1 MAAKKIGALIA
12 LDGEKEF
19 KSAVS
24 NVNKELTSLKA
35 QLGLT
40 KAEFEGQANSLKALQ
55 ANHEIL
61 NKTLD
66 THRKKAEETR
76 KGLEHAKQS
85 YENVGKGLQELK
97 TRLEEAKKKME
108 DMEKS
113 SDTSE
118 EALKAQKK
126 EIDELSAAIKKGENN
141 YTTAGN
147 RVKDW
152 ETKLT
157 NAETQVIKASNAVDK
172 NAALLKEA
180 RTSTD
185 HCATSIDNYGKKV
198 KEATEVTTSFGEK
211 LETAFLNKA
220 VSTGVDK
227 LQELGSAAISGVTD
241 AEKAASQL
249 EASTDI
255 SAASM
260 EKYQEVMK
268 EVYAGNYGDNFDDVA
283 GSISKVTQN
292 MGEMNPTKLKE
303 ISENALTL
311 RDTFDMD
318 LDESIR
324 GINGLITNM
333 GTDSQEAF
341 DLVAKGAQ
349 NGLNRSGE
357 LVENLAEYSQLW
369 GQAGFSAE
377 EMFSILQNGLDSG
390 AYNLDKVNDFVK
402 EFGNSLADGRIEQQL
417 DSFSTGTQN
426 LFYQV
431 KNGQAS
437 TKDLF
442 QSVIA
447 DLASMENQQEALTI
461 ASETWS
467 ALGEDNAMKVITSL
481 NNVNNTYADVHGTM
495 EKIKEVK
502 YDNLSSQISQ
512 IGREIQM
519 KLADQ
524 LEKLLP
530 TIEKVA
536 DFAGDHLEELIPLA
550 AGLGAAVA
558 TWKFVNSSFWTTIVK
573 GLVKM
578 TTATEGAA
586 AAQGILNTAMN
597 MNPIAKVVAVVGVAV
612 GAFASLYSILK
623 DTTDENDE
631 LIESSNRLKEK
642 TDDLLESQK
651 NSAQKYEDTTSELAA
666 QSEVA
671 KDLAGKL
678 LDLMENNDGSA
689 GSMERIQGYVQ
700 QLNTL
705 MPELALSIDEET
717 GALNK
722 NAEEIYASIDALDA
736 YARAKAAQERL
747 VEIAKE
753 QIDLEIKLKEAME
766 EAGPAAEK
774 YSEYIGKRDAL
785 WRNAKNG
792 QVEYNGTIMDEQ
804 KALELLNAEYDEYD
818 LSKVNAQNQES
829 IDSYKQQQEELEKQ
843 QQTVSGFAEEQQ
855 KLSGSVAQTTEA
867 LEGSGDAVTATADAA
882 TAATEQM
889 KEAVAEY
896 QQQVADTI
904 ESQTDLFEG
913 PKKDEEKEK
922 TSMGELVANMQRNV
936 ADLQTWSDNVRAAGE
951 RASRGFA
958 EEIDKG
964 LLQKLI
970 DMGPEGADKLAAFVD
985 ATDEQ
990 VQAANEAYRRSL
1002 DLENTTAE
1010 EAANTVYE
1018 IENAGIPEAAGEV
1031 GEKATKAEASGL
1043 QSGGGEVAEAAKNV
1057 KDLTVKELMKLT
1069 DDAKSCGVKGMDALS
1084 TSIATGA
1091 VSASDAAG
1099 KLNAS
1104 IQSRFSELSQK
1115 AAASGISIPEN
1126 ISSGIQ
1132 AGGGSAVSALQA
1144 LAGLLEQ
1151 NGIDAGEKFNT
1162 GTAQGM
1168 KNTESNTSTA
1178 AQDVVLSAR
1187 NKVSGS
1193 IRSFY
1198 NQGRELALS
1207 LSRGIRSGTSNA
1219 AGAATDVAASAY
1231 AGASQYDFSNIGYN
1245 MSAGIARGIY
1255 AGKSMAVEA
1264 AGNVAAS
1271 AVAAAKSAAVIQSP
1285 SRKMRDEVG
1294 VMLSRGMAEGITDGR
1309 RDVVSSITEVCK
1321 GVLVAAQD
1329 ELEIQSPS
1337 KKFRNLV
1344 GKQISRG
1351 VAFGI
1356 TDNVKGVKKSAEWLS
1371 SQVYQAAS
1379 KWMTNYRK
1387 SHKTSLDDIDYYW
1400 REVLKKTKYGTEAY
1414 TKVWDRIEENH
1425 LWGKIDSK
1433 FGVKRG
1439 TGKDR
1444 KSDKDYYSE
1453 IFQAA
1458 RQYLDNYSITYDI
1471 SLNQQKW
1478 YWETVIKKLKAGSQ
1492 SWYDAKGQLQSVNA
1506 QILQSKQDAITELAS
1521 VQDKALDG
1529 YKTYYKVSAKAEMDY
1544 WNICRKQFKSGT
1556 AERIEADQKYF
1567 EARESYYDQ
1576 LTERQQQ
1583 FKDDAKEINDQLK
1596 DDIKD
1601 LEDAYK
1607 DAVTE
1612 RKNDIVSSFGLFDKF
1627 QSESDSGAVLLHNL
1641 KTQVA
1646 GIADWEQQLEEL
1658 GGKNI
1663 LSEGLLEE
1671 LRNMGP
1677 EASASIHALNTLTKE
1692 QLKEYNDLWNQ
1703 KNDLA
1708 ESQAVKELEPMR
1720 QETIT
1725 QIQGLR
1731 KDAKEELKKL
1741 TDEFNQ
1747 EVASLSAGMSNALKY
1762 LAEHAKT
1769 TGEEAISNLVMNIS
1783 KKASTAETKSAIKKA
1798 TASLTDGFKDLPK
1811 AGEIIGG
1818 DTLQGILDGLT
1829 DSKKI
1834 ETSAKGFIEGLKA
1847 AIQDAAEIHS
1857 PSRVFK
1863 RAIGIPIAEGIGEG
1877 IKEGAQNADR
1887 SAAAMITRL
1896 VENAKTQIADQ
1907 QNAITEFQNN
1917 LNTSGIYAAN
1927 RLIDT
1932 PVKQVA
1938 ALGEDS
1944 GTGLLREMVALMKDY
1959 FPYLAEEKQLAF
1971 DADSGAAVLAPGI
1984 SRNMASTTRRRRG

>member
-1 MAAKKIGALIA
+1 MGARKIGAVIA
-12 LDGEKEF
+12 LDGEKQF
-19 KSAVS
+19 KSAVTS
-24 NVNKELTSLKA
+24 VNKELTSLKA

-40 KAEFEGQANSLKALQ
+40 KEQFDGQANSLKALQ
-55 ANHEIL
+55 AKHEVL
-61 NKTLD
+61 NKVLD
-66 THRKKAEETR
+66 AHKKKVEETK
-76 KGLEHAKQS
+76 KGLSNAQDS
-85 YENVGKGLQELK
+85 YEKVGNGVKELQ

-108 DMEKS
+108 DMKKS
-113 SDTSE
+113 SDSSKS
-118 EALKAQKK
+118 ALSAQQK

-152 ETKLT
+152 ETKLNT
-157 NAETQVIKASNAVDK
+157 AETQVIRANKALDK
-172 NAALLKEA
+172 NAQYMKEA
-180 RTSTD
+180 ENSAD
-185 HCATSIDNYGKKV
+185 HCATSIDQYGKLV
-198 KEATEVTTSFGEK
+198 KKSTEITAEFGEK
-211 LETAFLNKA
+211 LESAFANKL
-220 VSTGVDK
+220 VTDGIDK
-227 LQELGSAAISGVTD
+227 LKEMGGYVASGILEAD
-241 AEKAASQL
+241 SAASQL
-249 EASTDI
+249 EASMDVST
-255 SAASM
+255 ASM
-260 EKYQEVMK
+260 EKYKDVMN
-268 EVYAGNYGDNFDDVA
+268 EIYAGNYGDNFDDVA
-283 GSISKVTQN
+283 GTISKVTQN
-292 MGEMNPTKLKE
+292 MGEMDPSKLKD
-303 ISENALTL
+303 ISENAITL

-369 GQAGFSAE
+369 GQAGFSAK

-402 EFGNSLADGRIEQQL
+402 EFGNSISDGRIEKNLQ
-417 DSFSTGTQN
+417 SFSTGTQN

-442 QSVIA
+442 QSVIG
-447 DLASMENQQEALTI
+447 DLANMQNKQEALTI

-467 ALGEDNAMKVITSL
+467 ALGEDNAMSVITSL
-481 NNVNNTYADVHGTM
+481 NNANDAYENVYGTM
-495 EKIKEVK
+495 EKVKEVK
-502 YDNLSSQISQ
+502 YDNLSSQITQ
-512 IGREIQM
+512 IGREIQI
-519 KLADQ
+519 KLAEK

-530 TIEKVA
+530 VIENVA
-536 DFAGDHLEELIPLA
+536 EFAEDHLDVLISGAL
-550 AGLGAAVA
+550 GLGAAVSA
-558 TWKFVNSSFWTTIVK
+558 WKFSKMSFWKDIIS
-573 GLVKM
+573 GLLRM
-578 TTATEGAA
+578 TTSIEGAS
-586 AAQGILNTAMN
+586 AAQGILNAVMN
-597 MNPIAKVVAVVGVAV
+597 MNPIARVVAVVGVAV
-612 GAFASLYSILK
+612 GAFAAFYSILK
-623 DTTDENDE
+623 DTKDENDR
-631 LIESSNRLKEK
+631 LAESSDKLKRE

-651 NSAQKYEDTTSELAA
+651 NTAEKYEDTTSELAA
-666 QSEVA
+666 QGEVA
-671 KDLAGKL
+671 DDIAGKL
-678 LDLMENNDGSA
+678 LSLSEEYQTTGEGMGVMKS
-689 GSMERIQGYVQ
+689 YVD
-700 QLNTL
+700 QLNTI
-705 MPELALSIDEET
+705 MPGLNLTIDEET

-722 NAEEIYASIDALDA
+722 NAEEIYASIDALNA
-736 YARAKAAQERL
+736 YAQAKAAQERL
-747 VEIAKE
+747 VEITKE
-753 QIDLEIKLKEAME
+753 QIDAEIKLAEMQDENSDVGK
-766 EAGPAAEK
+766 AA
-774 YSEYIGKRDAL
+774 
-785 WRNAKNG
+785 AK
-792 QVEYNGTIMDEQ
+792 
-804 KALELLNAEYDEYD
+804 YDEYIKKQKELNKQLDEGVIGWETYNYQLD
-818 LSKVNAQNQES
+818 LLNNTYDSYNLENVINQNQES
-829 IDSYKQQQEELEKQ
+829 EDSVKKQIDLLEEKKGVL
-843 QQTVSGFAEEQQ
+843 SGVYEENM
-855 KLSGSVAQTTEA
+855 KLSGSVAQTAEE

-904 ESQTDLFEG
+904 ESQVDLF
-913 PKKDEEKEK
+913 DEFEKQEAVSTEK
-922 TSMGELVANMQRNV
+922 VISNMQQNV
-936 ADLQTWSDNVRAAGE
+936 AALEEWSSNVQAAGN

-970 DMGPEGADKLAAFVD
+970 DMGPEGAATLAAFVN

-1002 DLENTTAE
+1002 DLESSTAE
-1010 EAANTVYE
+1010 EAANAVYE
-1018 IENAGIPEAAGEV
+1018 IENSGIPEAANKEGSKVNSSFARSLKEHATEV
-1031 GEKATKAEASGL
+1031 VGAVADVEKATTDELLKFADSAEQCGITGMDRFKLSILNGSVSAK
-1043 QSGGGEVAEAAKNV
+1043 EAAGNLNYAIAAKFA
-1057 KDLTVKELMKLT
+1057 ELAGIALE
-1069 DDAKSCGVKGMDALS
+1069 KG
-1084 TSIATGA
+1084 IA
-1091 VSASDAAG
+1091 
-1099 KLNAS
+1099 
-1104 IQSRFSELSQK
+1104 
-1115 AAASGISIPEN
+1115 IPEN
-1126 ISSGIQ
+1126 ISSGIT
-1132 AGGGSAVSALQA
+1132 GGGQGAIDALNSL
-1144 LAGLLEQ
+1144 LAIIEQ
-1151 NGIDAGEKFNT
+1151 N
-1162 GTAQGM
+1162 
-1168 KNTESNTSTA
+1168 S
-1178 AQDVVLSAR
+1178 
-1187 NKVSGS
+1187 
-1193 IRSFY
+1193 
-1198 NQGRELALS
+1198 
-1207 LSRGIRSGTSNA
+1207 A
-1219 AGAATDVAASAY
+1219 AGAESAGKSMETGLKSQEGNIANATKGISDASANKMDESTSAFEGQGKKQSSTYAGGLRSGAGDASAAGSTVAGSAY

-1245 MSAGIARGIY
+1245 MSNGIARGIY
-1255 AGKSMAVEA
+1255 AGKSLAVEA

-1271 AVAAAKSAAVIQSP
+1271 AVAAAKSAAAIQSP

-1294 VMLSRGMAEGITDGR
+1294 IMLSRGMAEGITDGR
-1309 RDVVSSITEVCK
+1309 RDVVSSITDVCK
-1321 GVLVAAQD
+1321 EVLVAAQN

-1379 KWMTNYRK
+1379 KWLTNYRK

-1414 TKVWDRIEENH
+1414 TKVWDRIENNQ
-1425 LWGKIDSK
+1425 LYGKISSK

-1439 TGKDR
+1439 SGKDR

-1458 RQYLDNYSITYDI
+1458 SQYLDNYSITHNI

-1478 YWETVIKKLKAGSQ
+1478 YWETVIKRLKAGSQ
-1492 SWYDAKGQLQSVNA
+1492 AWYDAKGQLQSVNA

-1544 WNICRKQFKSGT
+1544 WNLCRKQFKWGT
-1556 AERIEADQKYF
+1556 QERIEADQKYF

-1576 LTERQQQ
+1576 LTERQEQ
-1583 FKDDAKEINDQLK
+1583 FKEDAKEINDQLK

-1612 RKNDIVSSFGLFDKF
+1612 RKNDIVSSFGLFEKF

-1646 GIADWEQQLEEL
+1646 GIADWEQQLEAL
-1658 GGKNI
+1658 GSKNI
-1663 LSEGLLEE
+1663 LSEGLLKE
-1671 LRNMGP
+1671 LREMGP
-1677 EASASIHALNTLTKE
+1677 EASASIHALNTLTEE
-1692 QLKEYNDLWNQ
+1692 QLKEYNALWNQ
-1703 KNDLA
+1703 KNNLA

-1720 QETIT
+1720 EETIS
-1725 QIQGLR
+1725 QIQQLR
-1731 KDAKEELKKL
+1731 NDAKKELKIL

-1834 ETSAKGFIEGLKA
+1834 ETSAKGFVEGLKA

-1877 IKEGAQNADR
+1877 IKEGAQIADR
-1887 SAAAMITRL
+1887 SAAEMITRL
-1896 VENAKTQIADQ
+1896 VENAKTQIAGQ
-1907 QNAITEFQNN
+1907 QSAIAEFQHN

-1927 RLIDT
+1927 RLMET
-1932 PVKQVA
+1932 PAGQVSA
-1938 ALGEDS
+1938 VTGNS
-1944 GTGLLREMVALMKDY
+1944 GTGLLQEMVALMRDY
-1959 FPYLAEEKQLAF
+1959 FPYLAEEKQIVF
-1971 DADSGAAVLAPGI
+1971 DADSASAALQPGI
-1984 SRNMASTTRRRRG
+1984 SREMASAIRRRR

>member
-1 MAAKKIGALIA
+1 MGARKIGAVIA
-12 LDGEKEF
+12 LDGEKQF
-19 KSAVS
+19 KSAVTS
-24 NVNKELTSLKA
+24 VNKELTSLKA

-40 KAEFEGQANSLKALQ
+40 KEQFDGQANSLKALQ
-55 ANHEIL
+55 AKHEVL
-61 NKTLD
+61 NKVLD
-66 THRKKAEETR
+66 AHKKKVEETK
-76 KGLEHAKQS
+76 KGLSNAQDS
-85 YENVGKGLQELK
+85 YEKVGNGVKELQ

-108 DMEKS
+108 DMKKS
-113 SDTSE
+113 SDSSKS
-118 EALKAQKK
+118 ALSAQQK

-152 ETKLT
+152 ETKLNT
-157 NAETQVIKASNAVDK
+157 AETQVIRANKALDK
-172 NAALLKEA
+172 NAQYMKEA
-180 RTSTD
+180 ENSAD
-185 HCATSIDNYGKKV
+185 HCATSIDQYGKLV
-198 KEATEVTTSFGEK
+198 KKSTEITAEFGEK
-211 LETAFLNKA
+211 LESAFANKL
-220 VSTGVDK
+220 VTDGIDK
-227 LQELGSAAISGVTD
+227 LKEMGGYVASGILEAD
-241 AEKAASQL
+241 SAASQL
-249 EASTDI
+249 EASMDVST
-255 SAASM
+255 ASM
-260 EKYQEVMK
+260 EKYKDVMN
-268 EVYAGNYGDNFDDVA
+268 EIYAGNYGDNFDDVA
-283 GSISKVTQN
+283 GTISKVTQN
-292 MGEMNPTKLKE
+292 MGEMDPSKLKD
-303 ISENALTL
+303 ISENAITL

-495 EKIKEVK
+495 EKIREVK
-502 YDNLSSQISQ
+502 YDNLSSQITQ
-512 IGREIQM
+512 IGREIQI
-519 KLADQ
+519 KLAEK

-530 TIEKVA
+530 VIKNVA
-536 DFAGDHLEELIPLA
+536 EFAEDHLDVLISGAL
-550 AGLGAAVA
+550 GLGAAVSA
-558 TWKFVNSSFWTTIVK
+558 WKFSKMSFWKDIIS
-573 GLVKM
+573 GLLRM
-578 TTATEGAA
+578 TTSIEGAS
-586 AAQGILNTAMN
+586 AAQGILNAVMN
-597 MNPIAKVVAVVGVAV
+597 MNPIARVVAVVGVAV
-612 GAFASLYSILK
+612 GAFAAFYSILK
-623 DTTDENDE
+623 DTKDENDR
-631 LIESSNRLKEK
+631 LAESSDKLKRE

-651 NSAQKYEDTTSELAA
+651 NTAQKYEDTTSELAA
-666 QSEVA
+666 QGEVA
-671 KDLAGKL
+671 DDIAGKL
-678 LDLMENNDGSA
+678 FSLSKEYQTTGEGMGVMKS
-689 GSMERIQGYVQ
+689 YVD
-700 QLNTL
+700 QLNTI
-705 MPELALSIDEET
+705 MPGLNLTIDEET

-722 NAEEIYASIDALDA
+722 NAEEIYASIDALNA
-736 YARAKAAQERL
+736 YAQAKAAQERL
-747 VEIAKE
+747 VEITKE
-753 QIDLEIKLKEAME
+753 QIDAEIKLAEMQDE
-766 EAGPAAEK
+766 NSDAGKAA
-774 YSEYIGKRDAL
+774 
-785 WRNAKNG
+785 AK
-792 QVEYNGTIMDEQ
+792 
-804 KALELLNAEYDEYD
+804 YDEYIKKQKELNKQLED
-818 LSKVNAQNQES
+818 GTINGQYYEAQFEKLNLTYDAYNLEKVINQNQKQE
-829 IDSYKQQQEELEKQ
+829 DSLEKQ
-843 QQTVSGFAEEQQ
+843 IEGFDKEREVLSDVCEENL
-855 KLSGSVAQTTEA
+855 KLSDGIAQTTEA
-867 LEGSGDAVTATADAA
+867 LEGSGDAFTATTDAA

-889 KEAVAEY
+889 KEVVAEY

-904 ESQTDLFEG
+904 ESQVDLF
-913 PKKDEEKEK
+913 DEFEKQEAVSTEK
-922 TSMGELVANMQRNV
+922 VISNMQQNV
-936 ADLQTWSDNVRAAGE
+936 AALEEWSSNVQAAGN

-970 DMGPEGADKLAAFVD
+970 DMGPEGAATLAAFVN

-1002 DLENTTAE
+1002 DLESSTAE
-1010 EAANTVYE
+1010 EAANAVYE
-1018 IENAGIPEAAGEV
+1018 IENSGIPEAAGKV

-1057 KDLTVKELMKLT
+1057 KDLTVNELIKLT
-1069 DDAKSCGVKGMDALS
+1069 DDAKACGVKGMDALS
-1084 TSIATGA
+1084 MSIATGA

-1104 IQSRFSELSQK
+1104 IQNRFSELSQK
-1115 AAASGISIPEN
+1115 AAVSGISIPEN

-1187 NKVSGS
+1187 NQVSGS

-1198 NQGRELALS
+1198 NQGRELALA

-1255 AGKSMAVEA
+1255 AGKSMTVEA

-1271 AVAAAKSAAVIQSP
+1271 AVAAAKSAAAIQSP

-1492 SWYDAKGQLQSVNA
+1492 AWYDAKGQLQSVNA
-1506 QILQSKQDAITELAS
+1506 QILQSKQDTITELAS

-1544 WNICRKQFKSGT
+1544 WNICRKQFKTGT

-1612 RKNDIVSSFGLFDKF
+1612 RKNDIVSSFGLFEKF

-1834 ETSAKGFIEGLKA
+1834 ETSAKGFVEGLKA

-1877 IKEGAQNADR
+1877 IKEGAQIADR
-1887 SAAAMITRL
+1887 SAAEMITRL
-1896 VENAKTQIADQ
+1896 VENAKTQIAGQ
-1907 QNAITEFQNN
+1907 QSAIAEFQHN

-1927 RLIDT
+1927 RLMEMPT
-1932 PVKQVA
+1932 GQVSA
-1938 ALGEDS
+1938 VTGNS
-1944 GTGLLREMVALMKDY
+1944 GTGLLQEMIALMRDY
-1959 FPYLAEEKQLAF
+1959 FPYLAEEKQIVF
-1971 DADSGAAVLAPGI
+1971 DADSASAALQPGI
-1984 SRNMASTTRRRRG
+1984 SREMASAIRRRR